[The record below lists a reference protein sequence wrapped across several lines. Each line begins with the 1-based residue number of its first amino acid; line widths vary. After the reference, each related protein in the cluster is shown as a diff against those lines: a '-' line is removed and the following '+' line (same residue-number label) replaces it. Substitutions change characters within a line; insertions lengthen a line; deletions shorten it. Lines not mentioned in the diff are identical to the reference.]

1 MQYTSGS
8 TANPR
13 GVVLSMR
20 NVTENVDQIIRN
32 YFRHE
37 GGAPRLPS
45 SVVSW
50 LPLYHDMG
58 LMVGLFIPLFVGC
71 PVILTSPEAFI
82 RKPARWMQLL
92 AKHQAPFSA
101 APNFAFDLAV
111 AKTSEEDMAGLDLG
125 HVNTIINGAEQVQP
139 NTITKFLR
147 RFRPYNLMPAAV
159 KPSYGMAEAVVY
171 LATTKAGSPPTSTEF
186 DADSL
191 ARGHAELSTFETE
204 RATRLIRYHSDDK
217 EPLLRIVDP
226 DSNIELG
233 PGRIGEIWI
242 HGKNVSTGYHNA
254 DDALNR
260 DKFQASIRE
269 ASAGTPRSPWLRT
282 GDLGFIVGDEFYIVG
297 RMKDLIIQDGVN
309 HYPDD
314 IETTVKE
321 FTGGRVAAF
330 SVSDDGVEHLVI
342 AAEVRTEHGPDKVTI
357 MDFSTIK
364 RLVVSALSKLH
375 GLHVTDF
382 LLVPPGAL
390 PKTTSGKISRAACA
404 KQYGANKL
412 QRSSNVPMTDG
423 SVTADKLQKWFREY
437 LSTHIECHP
446 NEVSLDVPIRDLGLK
461 SIDVLAIPGDLGDRF
476 GFCIPDLAVW
486 DNPSAND
493 LIDSLLNQRSA
504 DSLRE
509 SHGHA
514 DRNTQGRGSINE
526 PVAVIGVGCRFP
538 GDIDG
543 PERLW
548 DFLTEKKCAITAYP
562 DRGFTNAGTFA
573 ESGGFLKD
581 VAGFDNR
588 FFDIPPDEALR
599 MDPQQRLLLEVSW
612 EALEHAGIIPESLR
626 LSRTGVFV
634 GVSSTDYVRLVSA
647 SAQQKSTI
655 WDNTGGSSSIIAN
668 RISYFLDIQGPSIV
682 IDTACSSSLV
692 AVHLACRSLSTWDCD
707 IALVGGT
714 NVLISPEP
722 WGGFREAGILSQ
734 TGCCHAFDKSADG
747 MVRGEGCG
755 VIVLQRLSDA
765 RLEGRRILAIL
776 TGSAVNQDG
785 KSNGIMAPN
794 PSAQIGVLE
803 NACKSA
809 RVDPLEI
816 GYVEAHGTGTSLGD
830 RIEAHALGMVFGRK
844 RPGSGPLMIGSI
856 KPNIGHLEGAAGIA
870 GLIKAV
876 LMVERGSLLP
886 SGGFTEP
893 NPAIPFTEL
902 GLRVVDELQE
912 WPVVAGRPRRAGV
925 SSFGFGGTNAHVIV
939 EEAGSVGADTVSGR
953 ADVGGSGGGV
963 VAWVISGK
971 TASALAAQA
980 GRLGRYVRARPALDV
995 VDVGYSLVSTRSV
1008 FDHRA
1013 VVVGQTRDELLAGL
1027 AGVVAGRP
1035 EAGVVCG
1042 VGKPAGKTAFV
1053 FAGQGSQ
1060 WLGMGSELYAAYP
1073 VFAEALDA
1081 VVDELD
1087 RHLRYPLRDVI
1098 WGHDQDLL
1106 NTTEFAQP
1114 ALFAVEVAL
1123 YRLLMSWGV
1132 RPGLVLGHSVGELAA
1147 AHVAGALCL
1156 PDAAMLVAARGRLMQ
1171 ALPAG
1176 GAMFAVQAREDE
1188 VAPMLGHDVSIAA
1201 VNGPASVVISGAH
1214 DAVSA
1219 IADRLRGQG
1228 RRVHRLA
1235 VSHAFHSA
1243 LMEPMIAEFTA
1254 VAAELSVG
1262 LPTIPVISNVTGQL
1276 VADDF
1281 ASADYWARHIRAV
1294 VRFGD
1299 SVRSAHCAGAS
1310 RFIEV
1315 GPGGG
1320 LTSLIEA
1327 SLADAQIVSVPTLR
1341 KDRPEPVSVMTAA
1354 AQGFVSGMGLD
1365 WASVF
1370 SGYRPKRVELPTY
1383 AFQHQKFW
1391 LAPAPS
1397 VSDPTAAGQIGA
1409 SDGGAEL
1416 LASSGFA
1423 ARLAGR
1429 SADEQLAAA
1438 IEVVCE
1444 HAAAVL
1450 GRDGAAGLD
1459 AGQAFADSGFNSL
1472 SAVELRNR
1480 LTAVTAVTLPATAI
1494 FDHPTPTELAQYL
1507 ITQIDGHGSS
1517 AAAAANPA
1525 ERIDALTD
1533 LFLQACDAGRDADGW
1548 KMVALAS
1555 NTRERMSS
1563 PVRNNVSKNVALLA
1577 DGISDVVVI
1586 CIPTLTVLSDQ
1597 REYRDIANAM
1607 TGRHSV
1613 YSLTLPGFD
1622 SSDALPQNA
1631 DMIVE
1636 TVSNAII
1643 DVVGGSC
1650 RFVLSGYSSG
1660 GVLAYALCSHL
1671 SVKHQR
1677 NPLGVALIDTYLPS
1691 QIANPSMNEGF
1702 SPNDT
1707 GKGLSREVIRVAR
1720 MLNRLTATRL
1730 TAAAT
1735 YAAIFQAWEP
1745 GRSMAPVLNIVAKDR
1760 IATVE
1765 NLREERINRWRT
1777 AAAEAAYSVAEVP
1790 GDHFGMM
1797 STSSEAI
1804 ATEIHD
1810 WISGL
1815 VRGPHR

>member
-1 MQYTSGS
+1 
-8 TANPR
+8 
-13 GVVLSMR
+13 
-20 NVTENVDQIIRN
+20 
-32 YFRHE
+32 
-37 GGAPRLPS
+37 
-45 SVVSW
+45 
-50 LPLYHDMG
+50 
-58 LMVGLFIPLFVGC
+58 
-71 PVILTSPEAFI
+71 
-82 RKPARWMQLL
+82 
-92 AKHQAPFSA
+92 
-101 APNFAFDLAV
+101 
-111 AKTSEEDMAGLDLG
+111 
-125 HVNTIINGAEQVQP
+125 
-139 NTITKFLR
+139 
-147 RFRPYNLMPAAV
+147 
-159 KPSYGMAEAVVY
+159 
-171 LATTKAGSPPTSTEF
+171 
-186 DADSL
+186 
-191 ARGHAELSTFETE
+191 
-204 RATRLIRYHSDDK
+204 
-217 EPLLRIVDP
+217 
-226 DSNIELG
+226 
-233 PGRIGEIWI
+233 
-242 HGKNVSTGYHNA
+242 
-254 DDALNR
+254 
-260 DKFQASIRE
+260 
-269 ASAGTPRSPWLRT
+269 
-282 GDLGFIVGDEFYIVG
+282 
-297 RMKDLIIQDGVN
+297 
-309 HYPDD
+309 
-314 IETTVKE
+314 
-321 FTGGRVAAF
+321 
-330 SVSDDGVEHLVI
+330 
-342 AAEVRTEHGPDKVTI
+342 
-357 MDFSTIK
+357 
-364 RLVVSALSKLH
+364 
-375 GLHVTDF
+375 
-382 LLVPPGAL
+382 
-390 PKTTSGKISRAACA
+390 
-404 KQYGANKL
+404 
-412 QRSSNVPMTDG
+412 MTDG

-971 TASALAAQA
+971 TASALAAQT

-1815 VRGPHR
+1815 VRGPHP

>member
-1 MQYTSGS
+1 
-8 TANPR
+8 
-13 GVVLSMR
+13 
-20 NVTENVDQIIRN
+20 
-32 YFRHE
+32 
-37 GGAPRLPS
+37 
-45 SVVSW
+45 
-50 LPLYHDMG
+50 
-58 LMVGLFIPLFVGC
+58 
-71 PVILTSPEAFI
+71 
-82 RKPARWMQLL
+82 
-92 AKHQAPFSA
+92 
-101 APNFAFDLAV
+101 
-111 AKTSEEDMAGLDLG
+111 
-125 HVNTIINGAEQVQP
+125 
-139 NTITKFLR
+139 
-147 RFRPYNLMPAAV
+147 
-159 KPSYGMAEAVVY
+159 
-171 LATTKAGSPPTSTEF
+171 
-186 DADSL
+186 
-191 ARGHAELSTFETE
+191 
-204 RATRLIRYHSDDK
+204 
-217 EPLLRIVDP
+217 
-226 DSNIELG
+226 
-233 PGRIGEIWI
+233 
-242 HGKNVSTGYHNA
+242 
-254 DDALNR
+254 
-260 DKFQASIRE
+260 
-269 ASAGTPRSPWLRT
+269 
-282 GDLGFIVGDEFYIVG
+282 
-297 RMKDLIIQDGVN
+297 
-309 HYPDD
+309 
-314 IETTVKE
+314 
-321 FTGGRVAAF
+321 
-330 SVSDDGVEHLVI
+330 
-342 AAEVRTEHGPDKVTI
+342 
-357 MDFSTIK
+357 
-364 RLVVSALSKLH
+364 
-375 GLHVTDF
+375 
-382 LLVPPGAL
+382 
-390 PKTTSGKISRAACA
+390 
-404 KQYGANKL
+404 
-412 QRSSNVPMTDG
+412 MTDG

-437 LSTHIECHP
+437 VSTHIECHP

-803 NACKSA
+803 NACKRA

-1815 VRGPHR
+1815 VRGPHP

>member
-1 MQYTSGS
+1 M
-8 TANPR
+8 
-13 GVVLSMR
+13 
-20 NVTENVDQIIRN
+20 
-32 YFRHE
+32 
-37 GGAPRLPS
+37 
-45 SVVSW
+45 
-50 LPLYHDMG
+50 
-58 LMVGLFIPLFVGC
+58 
-71 PVILTSPEAFI
+71 
-82 RKPARWMQLL
+82 
-92 AKHQAPFSA
+92 
-101 APNFAFDLAV
+101 
-111 AKTSEEDMAGLDLG
+111 
-125 HVNTIINGAEQVQP
+125 
-139 NTITKFLR
+139 
-147 RFRPYNLMPAAV
+147 
-159 KPSYGMAEAVVY
+159 
-171 LATTKAGSPPTSTEF
+171 
-186 DADSL
+186 
-191 ARGHAELSTFETE
+191 
-204 RATRLIRYHSDDK
+204 
-217 EPLLRIVDP
+217 
-226 DSNIELG
+226 
-233 PGRIGEIWI
+233 
-242 HGKNVSTGYHNA
+242 
-254 DDALNR
+254 
-260 DKFQASIRE
+260 
-269 ASAGTPRSPWLRT
+269 
-282 GDLGFIVGDEFYIVG
+282 
-297 RMKDLIIQDGVN
+297 
-309 HYPDD
+309 
-314 IETTVKE
+314 
-321 FTGGRVAAF
+321 
-330 SVSDDGVEHLVI
+330 
-342 AAEVRTEHGPDKVTI
+342 
-357 MDFSTIK
+357 
-364 RLVVSALSKLH
+364 
-375 GLHVTDF
+375 
-382 LLVPPGAL
+382 
-390 PKTTSGKISRAACA
+390 
-404 KQYGANKL
+404 
-412 QRSSNVPMTDG
+412 
-423 SVTADKLQKWFREY
+423 
-437 LSTHIECHP
+437 
-446 NEVSLDVPIRDLGLK
+446 
-461 SIDVLAIPGDLGDRF
+461 
-476 GFCIPDLAVW
+476 
-486 DNPSAND
+486 
-493 LIDSLLNQRSA
+493 NQRSA

-1815 VRGPHR
+1815 VRGPHP

>member
-1 MQYTSGS
+1 
-8 TANPR
+8 
-13 GVVLSMR
+13 
-20 NVTENVDQIIRN
+20 
-32 YFRHE
+32 
-37 GGAPRLPS
+37 
-45 SVVSW
+45 
-50 LPLYHDMG
+50 
-58 LMVGLFIPLFVGC
+58 
-71 PVILTSPEAFI
+71 
-82 RKPARWMQLL
+82 
-92 AKHQAPFSA
+92 
-101 APNFAFDLAV
+101 
-111 AKTSEEDMAGLDLG
+111 
-125 HVNTIINGAEQVQP
+125 
-139 NTITKFLR
+139 
-147 RFRPYNLMPAAV
+147 
-159 KPSYGMAEAVVY
+159 
-171 LATTKAGSPPTSTEF
+171 
-186 DADSL
+186 
-191 ARGHAELSTFETE
+191 
-204 RATRLIRYHSDDK
+204 
-217 EPLLRIVDP
+217 
-226 DSNIELG
+226 
-233 PGRIGEIWI
+233 
-242 HGKNVSTGYHNA
+242 
-254 DDALNR
+254 
-260 DKFQASIRE
+260 
-269 ASAGTPRSPWLRT
+269 
-282 GDLGFIVGDEFYIVG
+282 
-297 RMKDLIIQDGVN
+297 
-309 HYPDD
+309 
-314 IETTVKE
+314 
-321 FTGGRVAAF
+321 
-330 SVSDDGVEHLVI
+330 
-342 AAEVRTEHGPDKVTI
+342 
-357 MDFSTIK
+357 
-364 RLVVSALSKLH
+364 
-375 GLHVTDF
+375 
-382 LLVPPGAL
+382 
-390 PKTTSGKISRAACA
+390 
-404 KQYGANKL
+404 
-412 QRSSNVPMTDG
+412 MTDG

-1123 YRLLMSWGV
+1123 YRLVMSWGV

-1533 LFLQACDAGRDADGW
+1533 VFLQACDAGRDADGW

-1735 YAAIFQAWEP
+1735 YAAIFQAWEL

-1815 VRGPHR
+1815 VRGPHP

>member
-1 MQYTSGS
+1 
-8 TANPR
+8 
-13 GVVLSMR
+13 
-20 NVTENVDQIIRN
+20 
-32 YFRHE
+32 
-37 GGAPRLPS
+37 
-45 SVVSW
+45 
-50 LPLYHDMG
+50 
-58 LMVGLFIPLFVGC
+58 
-71 PVILTSPEAFI
+71 
-82 RKPARWMQLL
+82 
-92 AKHQAPFSA
+92 
-101 APNFAFDLAV
+101 
-111 AKTSEEDMAGLDLG
+111 
-125 HVNTIINGAEQVQP
+125 
-139 NTITKFLR
+139 
-147 RFRPYNLMPAAV
+147 
-159 KPSYGMAEAVVY
+159 
-171 LATTKAGSPPTSTEF
+171 
-186 DADSL
+186 
-191 ARGHAELSTFETE
+191 
-204 RATRLIRYHSDDK
+204 
-217 EPLLRIVDP
+217 
-226 DSNIELG
+226 
-233 PGRIGEIWI
+233 
-242 HGKNVSTGYHNA
+242 
-254 DDALNR
+254 
-260 DKFQASIRE
+260 
-269 ASAGTPRSPWLRT
+269 
-282 GDLGFIVGDEFYIVG
+282 
-297 RMKDLIIQDGVN
+297 
-309 HYPDD
+309 
-314 IETTVKE
+314 
-321 FTGGRVAAF
+321 
-330 SVSDDGVEHLVI
+330 
-342 AAEVRTEHGPDKVTI
+342 
-357 MDFSTIK
+357 
-364 RLVVSALSKLH
+364 
-375 GLHVTDF
+375 
-382 LLVPPGAL
+382 
-390 PKTTSGKISRAACA
+390 
-404 KQYGANKL
+404 
-412 QRSSNVPMTDG
+412 MTDG

-1123 YRLLMSWGV
+1123 YRLVMSWGV

-1533 LFLQACDAGRDADGW
+1533 VFLQACDAGRDADGW

-1597 REYRDIANAM
+1597 REYLDIANAM

-1815 VRGPHR
+1815 VRGPHP

>member
-1 MQYTSGS
+1 MVS
-8 TANPR
+8 R
-13 GVVLSMR
+13 VLVHAYR
-20 NVTENVDQIIRN
+20 V
-32 YFRHE
+32 
-37 GGAPRLPS
+37 S
-45 SVVSW
+45 S
-50 LPLYHDMG
+50 
-58 LMVGLFIPLFVGC
+58 
-71 PVILTSPEAFI
+71 
-82 RKPARWMQLL
+82 
-92 AKHQAPFSA
+92 
-101 APNFAFDLAV
+101 
-111 AKTSEEDMAGLDLG
+111 
-125 HVNTIINGAEQVQP
+125 
-139 NTITKFLR
+139 
-147 RFRPYNLMPAAV
+147 
-159 KPSYGMAEAVVY
+159 
-171 LATTKAGSPPTSTEF
+171 
-186 DADSL
+186 
-191 ARGHAELSTFETE
+191 
-204 RATRLIRYHSDDK
+204 
-217 EPLLRIVDP
+217 
-226 DSNIELG
+226 
-233 PGRIGEIWI
+233 
-242 HGKNVSTGYHNA
+242 
-254 DDALNR
+254 
-260 DKFQASIRE
+260 
-269 ASAGTPRSPWLRT
+269 
-282 GDLGFIVGDEFYIVG
+282 
-297 RMKDLIIQDGVN
+297 
-309 HYPDD
+309 
-314 IETTVKE
+314 
-321 FTGGRVAAF
+321 
-330 SVSDDGVEHLVI
+330 
-342 AAEVRTEHGPDKVTI
+342 
-357 MDFSTIK
+357 
-364 RLVVSALSKLH
+364 
-375 GLHVTDF
+375 
-382 LLVPPGAL
+382 
-390 PKTTSGKISRAACA
+390 
-404 KQYGANKL
+404 
-412 QRSSNVPMTDG
+412 
-423 SVTADKLQKWFREY
+423 
-437 LSTHIECHP
+437 

-1745 GRSMAPVLNIVAKDR
+1745 GRSMAPVLNIVAKER

-1815 VRGPHR
+1815 VRGPHP

>member
-1 MQYTSGS
+1 
-8 TANPR
+8 
-13 GVVLSMR
+13 
-20 NVTENVDQIIRN
+20 
-32 YFRHE
+32 
-37 GGAPRLPS
+37 
-45 SVVSW
+45 
-50 LPLYHDMG
+50 
-58 LMVGLFIPLFVGC
+58 
-71 PVILTSPEAFI
+71 
-82 RKPARWMQLL
+82 
-92 AKHQAPFSA
+92 
-101 APNFAFDLAV
+101 
-111 AKTSEEDMAGLDLG
+111 
-125 HVNTIINGAEQVQP
+125 
-139 NTITKFLR
+139 
-147 RFRPYNLMPAAV
+147 
-159 KPSYGMAEAVVY
+159 
-171 LATTKAGSPPTSTEF
+171 
-186 DADSL
+186 
-191 ARGHAELSTFETE
+191 
-204 RATRLIRYHSDDK
+204 
-217 EPLLRIVDP
+217 
-226 DSNIELG
+226 
-233 PGRIGEIWI
+233 
-242 HGKNVSTGYHNA
+242 
-254 DDALNR
+254 
-260 DKFQASIRE
+260 
-269 ASAGTPRSPWLRT
+269 
-282 GDLGFIVGDEFYIVG
+282 
-297 RMKDLIIQDGVN
+297 
-309 HYPDD
+309 
-314 IETTVKE
+314 
-321 FTGGRVAAF
+321 
-330 SVSDDGVEHLVI
+330 
-342 AAEVRTEHGPDKVTI
+342 
-357 MDFSTIK
+357 
-364 RLVVSALSKLH
+364 
-375 GLHVTDF
+375 
-382 LLVPPGAL
+382 
-390 PKTTSGKISRAACA
+390 
-404 KQYGANKL
+404 
-412 QRSSNVPMTDG
+412 MTDG

-437 LSTHIECHP
+437 VSTHIECHP

-548 DFLTEKKCAITAYP
+548 DFLTEKECAITAYP

-668 RISYFLDIQGPSIV
+668 RISYFLDIQGPPIV

-1815 VRGPHR
+1815 VRGPHP

>member
-1 MQYTSGS
+1 MVS
-8 TANPR
+8 R
-13 GVVLSMR
+13 VLVHAYR
-20 NVTENVDQIIRN
+20 V
-32 YFRHE
+32 
-37 GGAPRLPS
+37 S
-45 SVVSW
+45 S
-50 LPLYHDMG
+50 
-58 LMVGLFIPLFVGC
+58 
-71 PVILTSPEAFI
+71 
-82 RKPARWMQLL
+82 
-92 AKHQAPFSA
+92 
-101 APNFAFDLAV
+101 
-111 AKTSEEDMAGLDLG
+111 
-125 HVNTIINGAEQVQP
+125 
-139 NTITKFLR
+139 
-147 RFRPYNLMPAAV
+147 
-159 KPSYGMAEAVVY
+159 
-171 LATTKAGSPPTSTEF
+171 
-186 DADSL
+186 
-191 ARGHAELSTFETE
+191 
-204 RATRLIRYHSDDK
+204 
-217 EPLLRIVDP
+217 
-226 DSNIELG
+226 
-233 PGRIGEIWI
+233 
-242 HGKNVSTGYHNA
+242 
-254 DDALNR
+254 
-260 DKFQASIRE
+260 
-269 ASAGTPRSPWLRT
+269 
-282 GDLGFIVGDEFYIVG
+282 
-297 RMKDLIIQDGVN
+297 
-309 HYPDD
+309 
-314 IETTVKE
+314 
-321 FTGGRVAAF
+321 
-330 SVSDDGVEHLVI
+330 
-342 AAEVRTEHGPDKVTI
+342 
-357 MDFSTIK
+357 
-364 RLVVSALSKLH
+364 
-375 GLHVTDF
+375 
-382 LLVPPGAL
+382 
-390 PKTTSGKISRAACA
+390 
-404 KQYGANKL
+404 
-412 QRSSNVPMTDG
+412 
-423 SVTADKLQKWFREY
+423 
-437 LSTHIECHP
+437 

-1643 DVVGGSC
+1643 YVVGGSC

-1815 VRGPHR
+1815 VRGPHP

>member
-1 MQYTSGS
+1 
-8 TANPR
+8 
-13 GVVLSMR
+13 
-20 NVTENVDQIIRN
+20 
-32 YFRHE
+32 
-37 GGAPRLPS
+37 
-45 SVVSW
+45 
-50 LPLYHDMG
+50 
-58 LMVGLFIPLFVGC
+58 
-71 PVILTSPEAFI
+71 
-82 RKPARWMQLL
+82 
-92 AKHQAPFSA
+92 
-101 APNFAFDLAV
+101 
-111 AKTSEEDMAGLDLG
+111 
-125 HVNTIINGAEQVQP
+125 
-139 NTITKFLR
+139 
-147 RFRPYNLMPAAV
+147 
-159 KPSYGMAEAVVY
+159 
-171 LATTKAGSPPTSTEF
+171 
-186 DADSL
+186 
-191 ARGHAELSTFETE
+191 
-204 RATRLIRYHSDDK
+204 
-217 EPLLRIVDP
+217 
-226 DSNIELG
+226 
-233 PGRIGEIWI
+233 
-242 HGKNVSTGYHNA
+242 
-254 DDALNR
+254 
-260 DKFQASIRE
+260 
-269 ASAGTPRSPWLRT
+269 
-282 GDLGFIVGDEFYIVG
+282 
-297 RMKDLIIQDGVN
+297 
-309 HYPDD
+309 
-314 IETTVKE
+314 
-321 FTGGRVAAF
+321 
-330 SVSDDGVEHLVI
+330 
-342 AAEVRTEHGPDKVTI
+342 
-357 MDFSTIK
+357 
-364 RLVVSALSKLH
+364 
-375 GLHVTDF
+375 
-382 LLVPPGAL
+382 
-390 PKTTSGKISRAACA
+390 
-404 KQYGANKL
+404 
-412 QRSSNVPMTDG
+412 MTDG

-437 LSTHIECHP
+437 VSTHIECHP

-765 RLEGRRILAIL
+765 RLEGWRILAIL

-1815 VRGPHR
+1815 VRGPHP

>member
-1 MQYTSGS
+1 MVS
-8 TANPR
+8 R
-13 GVVLSMR
+13 VLVHAYR
-20 NVTENVDQIIRN
+20 V
-32 YFRHE
+32 
-37 GGAPRLPS
+37 S
-45 SVVSW
+45 S
-50 LPLYHDMG
+50 
-58 LMVGLFIPLFVGC
+58 
-71 PVILTSPEAFI
+71 
-82 RKPARWMQLL
+82 
-92 AKHQAPFSA
+92 
-101 APNFAFDLAV
+101 
-111 AKTSEEDMAGLDLG
+111 
-125 HVNTIINGAEQVQP
+125 
-139 NTITKFLR
+139 
-147 RFRPYNLMPAAV
+147 
-159 KPSYGMAEAVVY
+159 
-171 LATTKAGSPPTSTEF
+171 
-186 DADSL
+186 
-191 ARGHAELSTFETE
+191 
-204 RATRLIRYHSDDK
+204 
-217 EPLLRIVDP
+217 
-226 DSNIELG
+226 
-233 PGRIGEIWI
+233 
-242 HGKNVSTGYHNA
+242 
-254 DDALNR
+254 
-260 DKFQASIRE
+260 
-269 ASAGTPRSPWLRT
+269 
-282 GDLGFIVGDEFYIVG
+282 
-297 RMKDLIIQDGVN
+297 
-309 HYPDD
+309 
-314 IETTVKE
+314 
-321 FTGGRVAAF
+321 
-330 SVSDDGVEHLVI
+330 
-342 AAEVRTEHGPDKVTI
+342 
-357 MDFSTIK
+357 
-364 RLVVSALSKLH
+364 
-375 GLHVTDF
+375 
-382 LLVPPGAL
+382 
-390 PKTTSGKISRAACA
+390 
-404 KQYGANKL
+404 
-412 QRSSNVPMTDG
+412 
-423 SVTADKLQKWFREY
+423 
-437 LSTHIECHP
+437 

-1320 LTSLIEA
+1320 LTLLIEA

-1765 NLREERINRWRT
+1765 NLHEERINRWRT

-1815 VRGPHR
+1815 VRGPHP

>member
-1 MQYTSGS
+1 
-8 TANPR
+8 
-13 GVVLSMR
+13 
-20 NVTENVDQIIRN
+20 
-32 YFRHE
+32 
-37 GGAPRLPS
+37 
-45 SVVSW
+45 
-50 LPLYHDMG
+50 
-58 LMVGLFIPLFVGC
+58 
-71 PVILTSPEAFI
+71 
-82 RKPARWMQLL
+82 
-92 AKHQAPFSA
+92 
-101 APNFAFDLAV
+101 
-111 AKTSEEDMAGLDLG
+111 
-125 HVNTIINGAEQVQP
+125 
-139 NTITKFLR
+139 
-147 RFRPYNLMPAAV
+147 
-159 KPSYGMAEAVVY
+159 
-171 LATTKAGSPPTSTEF
+171 
-186 DADSL
+186 
-191 ARGHAELSTFETE
+191 
-204 RATRLIRYHSDDK
+204 
-217 EPLLRIVDP
+217 
-226 DSNIELG
+226 
-233 PGRIGEIWI
+233 
-242 HGKNVSTGYHNA
+242 
-254 DDALNR
+254 
-260 DKFQASIRE
+260 
-269 ASAGTPRSPWLRT
+269 
-282 GDLGFIVGDEFYIVG
+282 
-297 RMKDLIIQDGVN
+297 
-309 HYPDD
+309 
-314 IETTVKE
+314 
-321 FTGGRVAAF
+321 
-330 SVSDDGVEHLVI
+330 
-342 AAEVRTEHGPDKVTI
+342 
-357 MDFSTIK
+357 
-364 RLVVSALSKLH
+364 
-375 GLHVTDF
+375 
-382 LLVPPGAL
+382 
-390 PKTTSGKISRAACA
+390 
-404 KQYGANKL
+404 
-412 QRSSNVPMTDG
+412 MTDG

-476 GFCIPDLAVW
+476 GFCISDLAVW

-668 RISYFLDIQGPSIV
+668 RISYFLDIRGPSIV

-1815 VRGPHR
+1815 VRGPHP

>member
-1 MQYTSGS
+1 
-8 TANPR
+8 
-13 GVVLSMR
+13 
-20 NVTENVDQIIRN
+20 
-32 YFRHE
+32 
-37 GGAPRLPS
+37 
-45 SVVSW
+45 
-50 LPLYHDMG
+50 
-58 LMVGLFIPLFVGC
+58 
-71 PVILTSPEAFI
+71 
-82 RKPARWMQLL
+82 
-92 AKHQAPFSA
+92 
-101 APNFAFDLAV
+101 
-111 AKTSEEDMAGLDLG
+111 
-125 HVNTIINGAEQVQP
+125 
-139 NTITKFLR
+139 
-147 RFRPYNLMPAAV
+147 
-159 KPSYGMAEAVVY
+159 
-171 LATTKAGSPPTSTEF
+171 
-186 DADSL
+186 
-191 ARGHAELSTFETE
+191 
-204 RATRLIRYHSDDK
+204 
-217 EPLLRIVDP
+217 
-226 DSNIELG
+226 
-233 PGRIGEIWI
+233 
-242 HGKNVSTGYHNA
+242 
-254 DDALNR
+254 
-260 DKFQASIRE
+260 
-269 ASAGTPRSPWLRT
+269 
-282 GDLGFIVGDEFYIVG
+282 
-297 RMKDLIIQDGVN
+297 
-309 HYPDD
+309 
-314 IETTVKE
+314 
-321 FTGGRVAAF
+321 
-330 SVSDDGVEHLVI
+330 
-342 AAEVRTEHGPDKVTI
+342 
-357 MDFSTIK
+357 
-364 RLVVSALSKLH
+364 
-375 GLHVTDF
+375 
-382 LLVPPGAL
+382 
-390 PKTTSGKISRAACA
+390 
-404 KQYGANKL
+404 
-412 QRSSNVPMTDG
+412 MTDG

-776 TGSAVNQDG
+776 TGLAVNQDG

-1533 LFLQACDAGRDADGW
+1533 VFLQACDAGRDADGW

-1815 VRGPHR
+1815 VRGPHP

>member
-1 MQYTSGS
+1 
-8 TANPR
+8 
-13 GVVLSMR
+13 
-20 NVTENVDQIIRN
+20 
-32 YFRHE
+32 
-37 GGAPRLPS
+37 
-45 SVVSW
+45 
-50 LPLYHDMG
+50 
-58 LMVGLFIPLFVGC
+58 
-71 PVILTSPEAFI
+71 
-82 RKPARWMQLL
+82 
-92 AKHQAPFSA
+92 
-101 APNFAFDLAV
+101 
-111 AKTSEEDMAGLDLG
+111 
-125 HVNTIINGAEQVQP
+125 
-139 NTITKFLR
+139 
-147 RFRPYNLMPAAV
+147 
-159 KPSYGMAEAVVY
+159 
-171 LATTKAGSPPTSTEF
+171 
-186 DADSL
+186 
-191 ARGHAELSTFETE
+191 
-204 RATRLIRYHSDDK
+204 
-217 EPLLRIVDP
+217 
-226 DSNIELG
+226 
-233 PGRIGEIWI
+233 
-242 HGKNVSTGYHNA
+242 
-254 DDALNR
+254 
-260 DKFQASIRE
+260 
-269 ASAGTPRSPWLRT
+269 
-282 GDLGFIVGDEFYIVG
+282 
-297 RMKDLIIQDGVN
+297 
-309 HYPDD
+309 
-314 IETTVKE
+314 
-321 FTGGRVAAF
+321 
-330 SVSDDGVEHLVI
+330 
-342 AAEVRTEHGPDKVTI
+342 
-357 MDFSTIK
+357 
-364 RLVVSALSKLH
+364 
-375 GLHVTDF
+375 
-382 LLVPPGAL
+382 
-390 PKTTSGKISRAACA
+390 
-404 KQYGANKL
+404 
-412 QRSSNVPMTDG
+412 MTDG

-1480 LTAVTAVTLPATAI
+1480 LTAVTAVTLRATAI

-1533 LFLQACDAGRDADGW
+1533 VFLQACDAGRDADGW

-1815 VRGPHR
+1815 VRGPHP

>member
-1 MQYTSGS
+1 MVS
-8 TANPR
+8 R
-13 GVVLSMR
+13 VLVHAYR
-20 NVTENVDQIIRN
+20 V
-32 YFRHE
+32 
-37 GGAPRLPS
+37 S
-45 SVVSW
+45 S
-50 LPLYHDMG
+50 
-58 LMVGLFIPLFVGC
+58 
-71 PVILTSPEAFI
+71 
-82 RKPARWMQLL
+82 
-92 AKHQAPFSA
+92 
-101 APNFAFDLAV
+101 
-111 AKTSEEDMAGLDLG
+111 
-125 HVNTIINGAEQVQP
+125 
-139 NTITKFLR
+139 
-147 RFRPYNLMPAAV
+147 
-159 KPSYGMAEAVVY
+159 
-171 LATTKAGSPPTSTEF
+171 
-186 DADSL
+186 
-191 ARGHAELSTFETE
+191 
-204 RATRLIRYHSDDK
+204 
-217 EPLLRIVDP
+217 
-226 DSNIELG
+226 
-233 PGRIGEIWI
+233 
-242 HGKNVSTGYHNA
+242 
-254 DDALNR
+254 
-260 DKFQASIRE
+260 
-269 ASAGTPRSPWLRT
+269 
-282 GDLGFIVGDEFYIVG
+282 
-297 RMKDLIIQDGVN
+297 
-309 HYPDD
+309 
-314 IETTVKE
+314 
-321 FTGGRVAAF
+321 
-330 SVSDDGVEHLVI
+330 
-342 AAEVRTEHGPDKVTI
+342 
-357 MDFSTIK
+357 
-364 RLVVSALSKLH
+364 
-375 GLHVTDF
+375 
-382 LLVPPGAL
+382 
-390 PKTTSGKISRAACA
+390 
-404 KQYGANKL
+404 
-412 QRSSNVPMTDG
+412 
-423 SVTADKLQKWFREY
+423 
-437 LSTHIECHP
+437 

-1777 AAAEAAYSVAEVP
+1777 VAAEAAYSVAEVP

-1815 VRGPHR
+1815 VRGPHP

>member
-1 MQYTSGS
+1 
-8 TANPR
+8 
-13 GVVLSMR
+13 
-20 NVTENVDQIIRN
+20 
-32 YFRHE
+32 
-37 GGAPRLPS
+37 
-45 SVVSW
+45 
-50 LPLYHDMG
+50 
-58 LMVGLFIPLFVGC
+58 
-71 PVILTSPEAFI
+71 
-82 RKPARWMQLL
+82 
-92 AKHQAPFSA
+92 
-101 APNFAFDLAV
+101 
-111 AKTSEEDMAGLDLG
+111 
-125 HVNTIINGAEQVQP
+125 
-139 NTITKFLR
+139 
-147 RFRPYNLMPAAV
+147 
-159 KPSYGMAEAVVY
+159 
-171 LATTKAGSPPTSTEF
+171 
-186 DADSL
+186 
-191 ARGHAELSTFETE
+191 
-204 RATRLIRYHSDDK
+204 
-217 EPLLRIVDP
+217 
-226 DSNIELG
+226 
-233 PGRIGEIWI
+233 
-242 HGKNVSTGYHNA
+242 
-254 DDALNR
+254 
-260 DKFQASIRE
+260 
-269 ASAGTPRSPWLRT
+269 
-282 GDLGFIVGDEFYIVG
+282 
-297 RMKDLIIQDGVN
+297 
-309 HYPDD
+309 
-314 IETTVKE
+314 
-321 FTGGRVAAF
+321 
-330 SVSDDGVEHLVI
+330 
-342 AAEVRTEHGPDKVTI
+342 
-357 MDFSTIK
+357 
-364 RLVVSALSKLH
+364 
-375 GLHVTDF
+375 
-382 LLVPPGAL
+382 
-390 PKTTSGKISRAACA
+390 
-404 KQYGANKL
+404 
-412 QRSSNVPMTDG
+412 MTDG

-655 WDNTGGSSSIIAN
+655 WDNTGGSSSMIAN

-1815 VRGPHR
+1815 VRGPHP

>member
-1 MQYTSGS
+1 MVS
-8 TANPR
+8 R
-13 GVVLSMR
+13 VLVHAYR
-20 NVTENVDQIIRN
+20 V
-32 YFRHE
+32 
-37 GGAPRLPS
+37 S
-45 SVVSW
+45 S
-50 LPLYHDMG
+50 
-58 LMVGLFIPLFVGC
+58 
-71 PVILTSPEAFI
+71 
-82 RKPARWMQLL
+82 
-92 AKHQAPFSA
+92 
-101 APNFAFDLAV
+101 
-111 AKTSEEDMAGLDLG
+111 
-125 HVNTIINGAEQVQP
+125 
-139 NTITKFLR
+139 
-147 RFRPYNLMPAAV
+147 
-159 KPSYGMAEAVVY
+159 
-171 LATTKAGSPPTSTEF
+171 
-186 DADSL
+186 
-191 ARGHAELSTFETE
+191 
-204 RATRLIRYHSDDK
+204 
-217 EPLLRIVDP
+217 
-226 DSNIELG
+226 
-233 PGRIGEIWI
+233 
-242 HGKNVSTGYHNA
+242 
-254 DDALNR
+254 
-260 DKFQASIRE
+260 
-269 ASAGTPRSPWLRT
+269 
-282 GDLGFIVGDEFYIVG
+282 
-297 RMKDLIIQDGVN
+297 
-309 HYPDD
+309 
-314 IETTVKE
+314 
-321 FTGGRVAAF
+321 
-330 SVSDDGVEHLVI
+330 
-342 AAEVRTEHGPDKVTI
+342 
-357 MDFSTIK
+357 
-364 RLVVSALSKLH
+364 
-375 GLHVTDF
+375 
-382 LLVPPGAL
+382 
-390 PKTTSGKISRAACA
+390 
-404 KQYGANKL
+404 
-412 QRSSNVPMTDG
+412 
-423 SVTADKLQKWFREY
+423 
-437 LSTHIECHP
+437 

-1677 NPLGVALIDTYLPS
+1677 NPLGVALIDTYLSS

-1815 VRGPHR
+1815 VRGPHP

>member
-1 MQYTSGS
+1 
-8 TANPR
+8 
-13 GVVLSMR
+13 
-20 NVTENVDQIIRN
+20 
-32 YFRHE
+32 
-37 GGAPRLPS
+37 
-45 SVVSW
+45 
-50 LPLYHDMG
+50 
-58 LMVGLFIPLFVGC
+58 
-71 PVILTSPEAFI
+71 
-82 RKPARWMQLL
+82 
-92 AKHQAPFSA
+92 
-101 APNFAFDLAV
+101 
-111 AKTSEEDMAGLDLG
+111 
-125 HVNTIINGAEQVQP
+125 
-139 NTITKFLR
+139 
-147 RFRPYNLMPAAV
+147 
-159 KPSYGMAEAVVY
+159 
-171 LATTKAGSPPTSTEF
+171 
-186 DADSL
+186 
-191 ARGHAELSTFETE
+191 
-204 RATRLIRYHSDDK
+204 
-217 EPLLRIVDP
+217 
-226 DSNIELG
+226 
-233 PGRIGEIWI
+233 
-242 HGKNVSTGYHNA
+242 
-254 DDALNR
+254 
-260 DKFQASIRE
+260 
-269 ASAGTPRSPWLRT
+269 
-282 GDLGFIVGDEFYIVG
+282 
-297 RMKDLIIQDGVN
+297 
-309 HYPDD
+309 
-314 IETTVKE
+314 
-321 FTGGRVAAF
+321 
-330 SVSDDGVEHLVI
+330 
-342 AAEVRTEHGPDKVTI
+342 
-357 MDFSTIK
+357 
-364 RLVVSALSKLH
+364 
-375 GLHVTDF
+375 
-382 LLVPPGAL
+382 
-390 PKTTSGKISRAACA
+390 
-404 KQYGANKL
+404 
-412 QRSSNVPMTDG
+412 MTDG

-612 EALEHAGIIPESLR
+612 EALEHAGIILESLR

-1123 YRLLMSWGV
+1123 YRLVMSWGV

-1533 LFLQACDAGRDADGW
+1533 VFLQACDAGRDADGW

-1815 VRGPHR
+1815 VRGPHP

>member
-1 MQYTSGS
+1 
-8 TANPR
+8 
-13 GVVLSMR
+13 
-20 NVTENVDQIIRN
+20 
-32 YFRHE
+32 
-37 GGAPRLPS
+37 
-45 SVVSW
+45 
-50 LPLYHDMG
+50 
-58 LMVGLFIPLFVGC
+58 
-71 PVILTSPEAFI
+71 
-82 RKPARWMQLL
+82 
-92 AKHQAPFSA
+92 
-101 APNFAFDLAV
+101 
-111 AKTSEEDMAGLDLG
+111 
-125 HVNTIINGAEQVQP
+125 
-139 NTITKFLR
+139 
-147 RFRPYNLMPAAV
+147 
-159 KPSYGMAEAVVY
+159 
-171 LATTKAGSPPTSTEF
+171 
-186 DADSL
+186 
-191 ARGHAELSTFETE
+191 
-204 RATRLIRYHSDDK
+204 
-217 EPLLRIVDP
+217 
-226 DSNIELG
+226 
-233 PGRIGEIWI
+233 
-242 HGKNVSTGYHNA
+242 
-254 DDALNR
+254 
-260 DKFQASIRE
+260 
-269 ASAGTPRSPWLRT
+269 
-282 GDLGFIVGDEFYIVG
+282 
-297 RMKDLIIQDGVN
+297 
-309 HYPDD
+309 
-314 IETTVKE
+314 
-321 FTGGRVAAF
+321 
-330 SVSDDGVEHLVI
+330 
-342 AAEVRTEHGPDKVTI
+342 
-357 MDFSTIK
+357 
-364 RLVVSALSKLH
+364 
-375 GLHVTDF
+375 
-382 LLVPPGAL
+382 
-390 PKTTSGKISRAACA
+390 
-404 KQYGANKL
+404 
-412 QRSSNVPMTDG
+412 MTDG

-1081 VVDELD
+1081 LVDELD

-1123 YRLLMSWGV
+1123 YRLVMSWGV

-1533 LFLQACDAGRDADGW
+1533 VFLQACDAGRDADGW

-1815 VRGPHR
+1815 VRGPHP

>member
-1 MQYTSGS
+1 
-8 TANPR
+8 
-13 GVVLSMR
+13 
-20 NVTENVDQIIRN
+20 
-32 YFRHE
+32 
-37 GGAPRLPS
+37 
-45 SVVSW
+45 
-50 LPLYHDMG
+50 
-58 LMVGLFIPLFVGC
+58 
-71 PVILTSPEAFI
+71 
-82 RKPARWMQLL
+82 
-92 AKHQAPFSA
+92 
-101 APNFAFDLAV
+101 
-111 AKTSEEDMAGLDLG
+111 
-125 HVNTIINGAEQVQP
+125 
-139 NTITKFLR
+139 
-147 RFRPYNLMPAAV
+147 
-159 KPSYGMAEAVVY
+159 
-171 LATTKAGSPPTSTEF
+171 
-186 DADSL
+186 
-191 ARGHAELSTFETE
+191 
-204 RATRLIRYHSDDK
+204 
-217 EPLLRIVDP
+217 
-226 DSNIELG
+226 
-233 PGRIGEIWI
+233 
-242 HGKNVSTGYHNA
+242 
-254 DDALNR
+254 
-260 DKFQASIRE
+260 
-269 ASAGTPRSPWLRT
+269 
-282 GDLGFIVGDEFYIVG
+282 
-297 RMKDLIIQDGVN
+297 
-309 HYPDD
+309 
-314 IETTVKE
+314 
-321 FTGGRVAAF
+321 
-330 SVSDDGVEHLVI
+330 
-342 AAEVRTEHGPDKVTI
+342 
-357 MDFSTIK
+357 
-364 RLVVSALSKLH
+364 
-375 GLHVTDF
+375 
-382 LLVPPGAL
+382 
-390 PKTTSGKISRAACA
+390 
-404 KQYGANKL
+404 
-412 QRSSNVPMTDG
+412 MTDG

-1114 ALFAVEVAL
+1114 ALFAVELAL

>member
-1 MQYTSGS
+1 
-8 TANPR
+8 
-13 GVVLSMR
+13 
-20 NVTENVDQIIRN
+20 
-32 YFRHE
+32 
-37 GGAPRLPS
+37 
-45 SVVSW
+45 
-50 LPLYHDMG
+50 
-58 LMVGLFIPLFVGC
+58 
-71 PVILTSPEAFI
+71 
-82 RKPARWMQLL
+82 
-92 AKHQAPFSA
+92 
-101 APNFAFDLAV
+101 
-111 AKTSEEDMAGLDLG
+111 
-125 HVNTIINGAEQVQP
+125 
-139 NTITKFLR
+139 
-147 RFRPYNLMPAAV
+147 
-159 KPSYGMAEAVVY
+159 
-171 LATTKAGSPPTSTEF
+171 
-186 DADSL
+186 
-191 ARGHAELSTFETE
+191 
-204 RATRLIRYHSDDK
+204 
-217 EPLLRIVDP
+217 
-226 DSNIELG
+226 
-233 PGRIGEIWI
+233 
-242 HGKNVSTGYHNA
+242 
-254 DDALNR
+254 
-260 DKFQASIRE
+260 
-269 ASAGTPRSPWLRT
+269 
-282 GDLGFIVGDEFYIVG
+282 
-297 RMKDLIIQDGVN
+297 
-309 HYPDD
+309 
-314 IETTVKE
+314 
-321 FTGGRVAAF
+321 
-330 SVSDDGVEHLVI
+330 
-342 AAEVRTEHGPDKVTI
+342 
-357 MDFSTIK
+357 
-364 RLVVSALSKLH
+364 
-375 GLHVTDF
+375 
-382 LLVPPGAL
+382 
-390 PKTTSGKISRAACA
+390 
-404 KQYGANKL
+404 
-412 QRSSNVPMTDG
+412 MTDG

-437 LSTHIECHP
+437 VSTHIECHP

-1156 PDAAMLVAARGRLMQ
+1156 PDAAMLVAARGWLMQ

-1815 VRGPHR
+1815 VRGPHP

>member
-1 MQYTSGS
+1 MVS
-8 TANPR
+8 R
-13 GVVLSMR
+13 VLVHAYR
-20 NVTENVDQIIRN
+20 V
-32 YFRHE
+32 
-37 GGAPRLPS
+37 S
-45 SVVSW
+45 S
-50 LPLYHDMG
+50 
-58 LMVGLFIPLFVGC
+58 
-71 PVILTSPEAFI
+71 
-82 RKPARWMQLL
+82 
-92 AKHQAPFSA
+92 
-101 APNFAFDLAV
+101 
-111 AKTSEEDMAGLDLG
+111 
-125 HVNTIINGAEQVQP
+125 
-139 NTITKFLR
+139 
-147 RFRPYNLMPAAV
+147 
-159 KPSYGMAEAVVY
+159 
-171 LATTKAGSPPTSTEF
+171 
-186 DADSL
+186 
-191 ARGHAELSTFETE
+191 
-204 RATRLIRYHSDDK
+204 
-217 EPLLRIVDP
+217 
-226 DSNIELG
+226 
-233 PGRIGEIWI
+233 
-242 HGKNVSTGYHNA
+242 
-254 DDALNR
+254 
-260 DKFQASIRE
+260 
-269 ASAGTPRSPWLRT
+269 
-282 GDLGFIVGDEFYIVG
+282 
-297 RMKDLIIQDGVN
+297 
-309 HYPDD
+309 
-314 IETTVKE
+314 
-321 FTGGRVAAF
+321 
-330 SVSDDGVEHLVI
+330 
-342 AAEVRTEHGPDKVTI
+342 
-357 MDFSTIK
+357 
-364 RLVVSALSKLH
+364 
-375 GLHVTDF
+375 
-382 LLVPPGAL
+382 
-390 PKTTSGKISRAACA
+390 
-404 KQYGANKL
+404 
-412 QRSSNVPMTDG
+412 
-423 SVTADKLQKWFREY
+423 
-437 LSTHIECHP
+437 

-734 TGCCHAFDKSADG
+734 TGCCHAFDKSANG

-1815 VRGPHR
+1815 VRGPHP

>member
-1 MQYTSGS
+1 MVS
-8 TANPR
+8 R
-13 GVVLSMR
+13 VLVHAYR
-20 NVTENVDQIIRN
+20 V
-32 YFRHE
+32 
-37 GGAPRLPS
+37 S
-45 SVVSW
+45 S
-50 LPLYHDMG
+50 
-58 LMVGLFIPLFVGC
+58 
-71 PVILTSPEAFI
+71 
-82 RKPARWMQLL
+82 
-92 AKHQAPFSA
+92 
-101 APNFAFDLAV
+101 
-111 AKTSEEDMAGLDLG
+111 
-125 HVNTIINGAEQVQP
+125 
-139 NTITKFLR
+139 
-147 RFRPYNLMPAAV
+147 
-159 KPSYGMAEAVVY
+159 
-171 LATTKAGSPPTSTEF
+171 
-186 DADSL
+186 
-191 ARGHAELSTFETE
+191 
-204 RATRLIRYHSDDK
+204 
-217 EPLLRIVDP
+217 
-226 DSNIELG
+226 
-233 PGRIGEIWI
+233 
-242 HGKNVSTGYHNA
+242 
-254 DDALNR
+254 
-260 DKFQASIRE
+260 
-269 ASAGTPRSPWLRT
+269 
-282 GDLGFIVGDEFYIVG
+282 
-297 RMKDLIIQDGVN
+297 
-309 HYPDD
+309 
-314 IETTVKE
+314 
-321 FTGGRVAAF
+321 
-330 SVSDDGVEHLVI
+330 
-342 AAEVRTEHGPDKVTI
+342 
-357 MDFSTIK
+357 
-364 RLVVSALSKLH
+364 
-375 GLHVTDF
+375 
-382 LLVPPGAL
+382 
-390 PKTTSGKISRAACA
+390 
-404 KQYGANKL
+404 
-412 QRSSNVPMTDG
+412 
-423 SVTADKLQKWFREY
+423 
-437 LSTHIECHP
+437 

-692 AVHLACRSLSTWDCD
+692 TVHLACRSLSTWDCD

-1815 VRGPHR
+1815 VRGPHP

>member
-1 MQYTSGS
+1 MVS
-8 TANPR
+8 R
-13 GVVLSMR
+13 VLVHAYR
-20 NVTENVDQIIRN
+20 V
-32 YFRHE
+32 
-37 GGAPRLPS
+37 S
-45 SVVSW
+45 S
-50 LPLYHDMG
+50 
-58 LMVGLFIPLFVGC
+58 
-71 PVILTSPEAFI
+71 
-82 RKPARWMQLL
+82 
-92 AKHQAPFSA
+92 
-101 APNFAFDLAV
+101 
-111 AKTSEEDMAGLDLG
+111 
-125 HVNTIINGAEQVQP
+125 
-139 NTITKFLR
+139 
-147 RFRPYNLMPAAV
+147 
-159 KPSYGMAEAVVY
+159 
-171 LATTKAGSPPTSTEF
+171 
-186 DADSL
+186 
-191 ARGHAELSTFETE
+191 
-204 RATRLIRYHSDDK
+204 
-217 EPLLRIVDP
+217 
-226 DSNIELG
+226 
-233 PGRIGEIWI
+233 
-242 HGKNVSTGYHNA
+242 
-254 DDALNR
+254 
-260 DKFQASIRE
+260 
-269 ASAGTPRSPWLRT
+269 
-282 GDLGFIVGDEFYIVG
+282 
-297 RMKDLIIQDGVN
+297 
-309 HYPDD
+309 
-314 IETTVKE
+314 
-321 FTGGRVAAF
+321 
-330 SVSDDGVEHLVI
+330 
-342 AAEVRTEHGPDKVTI
+342 
-357 MDFSTIK
+357 
-364 RLVVSALSKLH
+364 
-375 GLHVTDF
+375 
-382 LLVPPGAL
+382 
-390 PKTTSGKISRAACA
+390 
-404 KQYGANKL
+404 
-412 QRSSNVPMTDG
+412 
-423 SVTADKLQKWFREY
+423 
-437 LSTHIECHP
+437 

-1254 VAAELSVG
+1254 VAAELSAG

-1815 VRGPHR
+1815 VRGPHP

>member
-1 MQYTSGS
+1 MVS
-8 TANPR
+8 R
-13 GVVLSMR
+13 VLVHAYR
-20 NVTENVDQIIRN
+20 V
-32 YFRHE
+32 
-37 GGAPRLPS
+37 S
-45 SVVSW
+45 S
-50 LPLYHDMG
+50 
-58 LMVGLFIPLFVGC
+58 
-71 PVILTSPEAFI
+71 
-82 RKPARWMQLL
+82 
-92 AKHQAPFSA
+92 
-101 APNFAFDLAV
+101 
-111 AKTSEEDMAGLDLG
+111 
-125 HVNTIINGAEQVQP
+125 
-139 NTITKFLR
+139 
-147 RFRPYNLMPAAV
+147 
-159 KPSYGMAEAVVY
+159 
-171 LATTKAGSPPTSTEF
+171 
-186 DADSL
+186 
-191 ARGHAELSTFETE
+191 
-204 RATRLIRYHSDDK
+204 
-217 EPLLRIVDP
+217 
-226 DSNIELG
+226 
-233 PGRIGEIWI
+233 
-242 HGKNVSTGYHNA
+242 
-254 DDALNR
+254 
-260 DKFQASIRE
+260 
-269 ASAGTPRSPWLRT
+269 
-282 GDLGFIVGDEFYIVG
+282 
-297 RMKDLIIQDGVN
+297 
-309 HYPDD
+309 
-314 IETTVKE
+314 
-321 FTGGRVAAF
+321 
-330 SVSDDGVEHLVI
+330 
-342 AAEVRTEHGPDKVTI
+342 
-357 MDFSTIK
+357 
-364 RLVVSALSKLH
+364 
-375 GLHVTDF
+375 
-382 LLVPPGAL
+382 
-390 PKTTSGKISRAACA
+390 
-404 KQYGANKL
+404 
-412 QRSSNVPMTDG
+412 
-423 SVTADKLQKWFREY
+423 
-437 LSTHIECHP
+437 

-870 GLIKAV
+870 GVIKAV

-1815 VRGPHR
+1815 VRGPHP

>member
-1 MQYTSGS
+1 MVS
-8 TANPR
+8 R
-13 GVVLSMR
+13 VLVHAYR
-20 NVTENVDQIIRN
+20 V
-32 YFRHE
+32 
-37 GGAPRLPS
+37 S
-45 SVVSW
+45 S
-50 LPLYHDMG
+50 
-58 LMVGLFIPLFVGC
+58 
-71 PVILTSPEAFI
+71 
-82 RKPARWMQLL
+82 
-92 AKHQAPFSA
+92 
-101 APNFAFDLAV
+101 
-111 AKTSEEDMAGLDLG
+111 
-125 HVNTIINGAEQVQP
+125 
-139 NTITKFLR
+139 
-147 RFRPYNLMPAAV
+147 
-159 KPSYGMAEAVVY
+159 
-171 LATTKAGSPPTSTEF
+171 
-186 DADSL
+186 
-191 ARGHAELSTFETE
+191 
-204 RATRLIRYHSDDK
+204 
-217 EPLLRIVDP
+217 
-226 DSNIELG
+226 
-233 PGRIGEIWI
+233 
-242 HGKNVSTGYHNA
+242 
-254 DDALNR
+254 
-260 DKFQASIRE
+260 
-269 ASAGTPRSPWLRT
+269 
-282 GDLGFIVGDEFYIVG
+282 
-297 RMKDLIIQDGVN
+297 
-309 HYPDD
+309 
-314 IETTVKE
+314 
-321 FTGGRVAAF
+321 
-330 SVSDDGVEHLVI
+330 
-342 AAEVRTEHGPDKVTI
+342 
-357 MDFSTIK
+357 
-364 RLVVSALSKLH
+364 
-375 GLHVTDF
+375 
-382 LLVPPGAL
+382 
-390 PKTTSGKISRAACA
+390 
-404 KQYGANKL
+404 
-412 QRSSNVPMTDG
+412 
-423 SVTADKLQKWFREY
+423 
-437 LSTHIECHP
+437 

-1613 YSLTLPGFD
+1613 YSLTLAGFD

-1815 VRGPHR
+1815 VRGPHP

>member
-1 MQYTSGS
+1 
-8 TANPR
+8 
-13 GVVLSMR
+13 
-20 NVTENVDQIIRN
+20 
-32 YFRHE
+32 
-37 GGAPRLPS
+37 
-45 SVVSW
+45 
-50 LPLYHDMG
+50 
-58 LMVGLFIPLFVGC
+58 
-71 PVILTSPEAFI
+71 
-82 RKPARWMQLL
+82 
-92 AKHQAPFSA
+92 
-101 APNFAFDLAV
+101 
-111 AKTSEEDMAGLDLG
+111 
-125 HVNTIINGAEQVQP
+125 
-139 NTITKFLR
+139 
-147 RFRPYNLMPAAV
+147 
-159 KPSYGMAEAVVY
+159 
-171 LATTKAGSPPTSTEF
+171 
-186 DADSL
+186 
-191 ARGHAELSTFETE
+191 
-204 RATRLIRYHSDDK
+204 
-217 EPLLRIVDP
+217 
-226 DSNIELG
+226 
-233 PGRIGEIWI
+233 
-242 HGKNVSTGYHNA
+242 
-254 DDALNR
+254 
-260 DKFQASIRE
+260 
-269 ASAGTPRSPWLRT
+269 
-282 GDLGFIVGDEFYIVG
+282 
-297 RMKDLIIQDGVN
+297 
-309 HYPDD
+309 
-314 IETTVKE
+314 
-321 FTGGRVAAF
+321 
-330 SVSDDGVEHLVI
+330 
-342 AAEVRTEHGPDKVTI
+342 
-357 MDFSTIK
+357 
-364 RLVVSALSKLH
+364 
-375 GLHVTDF
+375 
-382 LLVPPGAL
+382 
-390 PKTTSGKISRAACA
+390 
-404 KQYGANKL
+404 
-412 QRSSNVPMTDG
+412 MTDG

-437 LSTHIECHP
+437 VSTHIECHP

-1281 ASADYWARHIRAV
+1281 ASAGYWARHIRAV

-1815 VRGPHR
+1815 VRGPHP

>member
-1 MQYTSGS
+1 MVS
-8 TANPR
+8 R
-13 GVVLSMR
+13 VLVHAYR
-20 NVTENVDQIIRN
+20 V
-32 YFRHE
+32 
-37 GGAPRLPS
+37 S
-45 SVVSW
+45 S
-50 LPLYHDMG
+50 
-58 LMVGLFIPLFVGC
+58 
-71 PVILTSPEAFI
+71 
-82 RKPARWMQLL
+82 
-92 AKHQAPFSA
+92 
-101 APNFAFDLAV
+101 
-111 AKTSEEDMAGLDLG
+111 
-125 HVNTIINGAEQVQP
+125 
-139 NTITKFLR
+139 
-147 RFRPYNLMPAAV
+147 
-159 KPSYGMAEAVVY
+159 
-171 LATTKAGSPPTSTEF
+171 
-186 DADSL
+186 
-191 ARGHAELSTFETE
+191 
-204 RATRLIRYHSDDK
+204 
-217 EPLLRIVDP
+217 
-226 DSNIELG
+226 
-233 PGRIGEIWI
+233 
-242 HGKNVSTGYHNA
+242 
-254 DDALNR
+254 
-260 DKFQASIRE
+260 
-269 ASAGTPRSPWLRT
+269 
-282 GDLGFIVGDEFYIVG
+282 
-297 RMKDLIIQDGVN
+297 
-309 HYPDD
+309 
-314 IETTVKE
+314 
-321 FTGGRVAAF
+321 
-330 SVSDDGVEHLVI
+330 
-342 AAEVRTEHGPDKVTI
+342 
-357 MDFSTIK
+357 
-364 RLVVSALSKLH
+364 
-375 GLHVTDF
+375 
-382 LLVPPGAL
+382 
-390 PKTTSGKISRAACA
+390 
-404 KQYGANKL
+404 
-412 QRSSNVPMTDG
+412 
-423 SVTADKLQKWFREY
+423 
-437 LSTHIECHP
+437 

-1156 PDAAMLVAARGRLMQ
+1156 PDAAMLVAACGRLMQ

-1815 VRGPHR
+1815 VRGPHP

>member
-1 MQYTSGS
+1 
-8 TANPR
+8 
-13 GVVLSMR
+13 
-20 NVTENVDQIIRN
+20 
-32 YFRHE
+32 
-37 GGAPRLPS
+37 
-45 SVVSW
+45 
-50 LPLYHDMG
+50 
-58 LMVGLFIPLFVGC
+58 
-71 PVILTSPEAFI
+71 
-82 RKPARWMQLL
+82 
-92 AKHQAPFSA
+92 
-101 APNFAFDLAV
+101 
-111 AKTSEEDMAGLDLG
+111 
-125 HVNTIINGAEQVQP
+125 
-139 NTITKFLR
+139 
-147 RFRPYNLMPAAV
+147 
-159 KPSYGMAEAVVY
+159 
-171 LATTKAGSPPTSTEF
+171 
-186 DADSL
+186 
-191 ARGHAELSTFETE
+191 
-204 RATRLIRYHSDDK
+204 
-217 EPLLRIVDP
+217 
-226 DSNIELG
+226 
-233 PGRIGEIWI
+233 
-242 HGKNVSTGYHNA
+242 
-254 DDALNR
+254 
-260 DKFQASIRE
+260 
-269 ASAGTPRSPWLRT
+269 
-282 GDLGFIVGDEFYIVG
+282 
-297 RMKDLIIQDGVN
+297 
-309 HYPDD
+309 
-314 IETTVKE
+314 
-321 FTGGRVAAF
+321 
-330 SVSDDGVEHLVI
+330 
-342 AAEVRTEHGPDKVTI
+342 
-357 MDFSTIK
+357 
-364 RLVVSALSKLH
+364 
-375 GLHVTDF
+375 
-382 LLVPPGAL
+382 
-390 PKTTSGKISRAACA
+390 
-404 KQYGANKL
+404 
-412 QRSSNVPMTDG
+412 MTDG

-437 LSTHIECHP
+437 VSTHIECHP

-668 RISYFLDIQGPSIV
+668 RISYFLDIQGPPIV

-870 GLIKAV
+870 GLIKVV

-1815 VRGPHR
+1815 VRGPHP

>member
-1 MQYTSGS
+1 
-8 TANPR
+8 
-13 GVVLSMR
+13 
-20 NVTENVDQIIRN
+20 
-32 YFRHE
+32 
-37 GGAPRLPS
+37 
-45 SVVSW
+45 
-50 LPLYHDMG
+50 
-58 LMVGLFIPLFVGC
+58 
-71 PVILTSPEAFI
+71 
-82 RKPARWMQLL
+82 
-92 AKHQAPFSA
+92 
-101 APNFAFDLAV
+101 
-111 AKTSEEDMAGLDLG
+111 
-125 HVNTIINGAEQVQP
+125 
-139 NTITKFLR
+139 
-147 RFRPYNLMPAAV
+147 
-159 KPSYGMAEAVVY
+159 
-171 LATTKAGSPPTSTEF
+171 
-186 DADSL
+186 
-191 ARGHAELSTFETE
+191 
-204 RATRLIRYHSDDK
+204 
-217 EPLLRIVDP
+217 
-226 DSNIELG
+226 
-233 PGRIGEIWI
+233 
-242 HGKNVSTGYHNA
+242 
-254 DDALNR
+254 
-260 DKFQASIRE
+260 
-269 ASAGTPRSPWLRT
+269 
-282 GDLGFIVGDEFYIVG
+282 
-297 RMKDLIIQDGVN
+297 
-309 HYPDD
+309 
-314 IETTVKE
+314 
-321 FTGGRVAAF
+321 
-330 SVSDDGVEHLVI
+330 
-342 AAEVRTEHGPDKVTI
+342 
-357 MDFSTIK
+357 
-364 RLVVSALSKLH
+364 
-375 GLHVTDF
+375 
-382 LLVPPGAL
+382 
-390 PKTTSGKISRAACA
+390 
-404 KQYGANKL
+404 
-412 QRSSNVPMTDG
+412 MTDG

-437 LSTHIECHP
+437 VSTHIECHP

-803 NACKSA
+803 NACKSV

-1815 VRGPHR
+1815 VRGPHP

>member
-1 MQYTSGS
+1 MVS
-8 TANPR
+8 R
-13 GVVLSMR
+13 VLVHAYR
-20 NVTENVDQIIRN
+20 V
-32 YFRHE
+32 
-37 GGAPRLPS
+37 S
-45 SVVSW
+45 S
-50 LPLYHDMG
+50 
-58 LMVGLFIPLFVGC
+58 
-71 PVILTSPEAFI
+71 
-82 RKPARWMQLL
+82 
-92 AKHQAPFSA
+92 
-101 APNFAFDLAV
+101 
-111 AKTSEEDMAGLDLG
+111 
-125 HVNTIINGAEQVQP
+125 
-139 NTITKFLR
+139 
-147 RFRPYNLMPAAV
+147 
-159 KPSYGMAEAVVY
+159 
-171 LATTKAGSPPTSTEF
+171 
-186 DADSL
+186 
-191 ARGHAELSTFETE
+191 
-204 RATRLIRYHSDDK
+204 
-217 EPLLRIVDP
+217 
-226 DSNIELG
+226 
-233 PGRIGEIWI
+233 
-242 HGKNVSTGYHNA
+242 
-254 DDALNR
+254 
-260 DKFQASIRE
+260 
-269 ASAGTPRSPWLRT
+269 
-282 GDLGFIVGDEFYIVG
+282 
-297 RMKDLIIQDGVN
+297 
-309 HYPDD
+309 
-314 IETTVKE
+314 
-321 FTGGRVAAF
+321 
-330 SVSDDGVEHLVI
+330 
-342 AAEVRTEHGPDKVTI
+342 
-357 MDFSTIK
+357 
-364 RLVVSALSKLH
+364 
-375 GLHVTDF
+375 
-382 LLVPPGAL
+382 
-390 PKTTSGKISRAACA
+390 
-404 KQYGANKL
+404 
-412 QRSSNVPMTDG
+412 
-423 SVTADKLQKWFREY
+423 
-437 LSTHIECHP
+437 

-514 DRNTQGRGSINE
+514 DRNTEGRGSINE

-1815 VRGPHR
+1815 VRGPHP

>member
-1 MQYTSGS
+1 
-8 TANPR
+8 
-13 GVVLSMR
+13 
-20 NVTENVDQIIRN
+20 
-32 YFRHE
+32 
-37 GGAPRLPS
+37 
-45 SVVSW
+45 
-50 LPLYHDMG
+50 
-58 LMVGLFIPLFVGC
+58 
-71 PVILTSPEAFI
+71 
-82 RKPARWMQLL
+82 
-92 AKHQAPFSA
+92 
-101 APNFAFDLAV
+101 
-111 AKTSEEDMAGLDLG
+111 
-125 HVNTIINGAEQVQP
+125 
-139 NTITKFLR
+139 
-147 RFRPYNLMPAAV
+147 
-159 KPSYGMAEAVVY
+159 
-171 LATTKAGSPPTSTEF
+171 
-186 DADSL
+186 
-191 ARGHAELSTFETE
+191 
-204 RATRLIRYHSDDK
+204 
-217 EPLLRIVDP
+217 
-226 DSNIELG
+226 
-233 PGRIGEIWI
+233 
-242 HGKNVSTGYHNA
+242 
-254 DDALNR
+254 
-260 DKFQASIRE
+260 
-269 ASAGTPRSPWLRT
+269 
-282 GDLGFIVGDEFYIVG
+282 
-297 RMKDLIIQDGVN
+297 
-309 HYPDD
+309 
-314 IETTVKE
+314 
-321 FTGGRVAAF
+321 
-330 SVSDDGVEHLVI
+330 
-342 AAEVRTEHGPDKVTI
+342 
-357 MDFSTIK
+357 
-364 RLVVSALSKLH
+364 
-375 GLHVTDF
+375 
-382 LLVPPGAL
+382 
-390 PKTTSGKISRAACA
+390 
-404 KQYGANKL
+404 
-412 QRSSNVPMTDG
+412 MTDG

-1060 WLGMGSELYAAYP
+1060 WLGMGSALYAAYP

-1123 YRLLMSWGV
+1123 YRLVMSWGV

-1533 LFLQACDAGRDADGW
+1533 VFLQACDAGRDADGW

-1815 VRGPHR
+1815 VRGPHP

>member
-1 MQYTSGS
+1 MVS
-8 TANPR
+8 R
-13 GVVLSMR
+13 VLVHAYR
-20 NVTENVDQIIRN
+20 V
-32 YFRHE
+32 
-37 GGAPRLPS
+37 S
-45 SVVSW
+45 S
-50 LPLYHDMG
+50 
-58 LMVGLFIPLFVGC
+58 
-71 PVILTSPEAFI
+71 
-82 RKPARWMQLL
+82 
-92 AKHQAPFSA
+92 
-101 APNFAFDLAV
+101 
-111 AKTSEEDMAGLDLG
+111 
-125 HVNTIINGAEQVQP
+125 
-139 NTITKFLR
+139 
-147 RFRPYNLMPAAV
+147 
-159 KPSYGMAEAVVY
+159 
-171 LATTKAGSPPTSTEF
+171 
-186 DADSL
+186 
-191 ARGHAELSTFETE
+191 
-204 RATRLIRYHSDDK
+204 
-217 EPLLRIVDP
+217 
-226 DSNIELG
+226 
-233 PGRIGEIWI
+233 
-242 HGKNVSTGYHNA
+242 
-254 DDALNR
+254 
-260 DKFQASIRE
+260 
-269 ASAGTPRSPWLRT
+269 
-282 GDLGFIVGDEFYIVG
+282 
-297 RMKDLIIQDGVN
+297 
-309 HYPDD
+309 
-314 IETTVKE
+314 
-321 FTGGRVAAF
+321 
-330 SVSDDGVEHLVI
+330 
-342 AAEVRTEHGPDKVTI
+342 
-357 MDFSTIK
+357 
-364 RLVVSALSKLH
+364 
-375 GLHVTDF
+375 
-382 LLVPPGAL
+382 
-390 PKTTSGKISRAACA
+390 
-404 KQYGANKL
+404 
-412 QRSSNVPMTDG
+412 
-423 SVTADKLQKWFREY
+423 
-437 LSTHIECHP
+437 

-1123 YRLLMSWGV
+1123 YRLRMSWGV

-1815 VRGPHR
+1815 VRGPHP

>member
-1 MQYTSGS
+1 MVS
-8 TANPR
+8 R
-13 GVVLSMR
+13 VLVHAYR
-20 NVTENVDQIIRN
+20 V
-32 YFRHE
+32 
-37 GGAPRLPS
+37 S
-45 SVVSW
+45 S
-50 LPLYHDMG
+50 
-58 LMVGLFIPLFVGC
+58 
-71 PVILTSPEAFI
+71 
-82 RKPARWMQLL
+82 
-92 AKHQAPFSA
+92 
-101 APNFAFDLAV
+101 
-111 AKTSEEDMAGLDLG
+111 
-125 HVNTIINGAEQVQP
+125 
-139 NTITKFLR
+139 
-147 RFRPYNLMPAAV
+147 
-159 KPSYGMAEAVVY
+159 
-171 LATTKAGSPPTSTEF
+171 
-186 DADSL
+186 
-191 ARGHAELSTFETE
+191 
-204 RATRLIRYHSDDK
+204 
-217 EPLLRIVDP
+217 
-226 DSNIELG
+226 
-233 PGRIGEIWI
+233 
-242 HGKNVSTGYHNA
+242 
-254 DDALNR
+254 
-260 DKFQASIRE
+260 
-269 ASAGTPRSPWLRT
+269 
-282 GDLGFIVGDEFYIVG
+282 
-297 RMKDLIIQDGVN
+297 
-309 HYPDD
+309 
-314 IETTVKE
+314 
-321 FTGGRVAAF
+321 
-330 SVSDDGVEHLVI
+330 
-342 AAEVRTEHGPDKVTI
+342 
-357 MDFSTIK
+357 
-364 RLVVSALSKLH
+364 
-375 GLHVTDF
+375 
-382 LLVPPGAL
+382 
-390 PKTTSGKISRAACA
+390 
-404 KQYGANKL
+404 
-412 QRSSNVPMTDG
+412 
-423 SVTADKLQKWFREY
+423 
-437 LSTHIECHP
+437 

-1563 PVRNNVSKNVALLA
+1563 PVRNNVSKSVALLA

-1815 VRGPHR
+1815 VRGPHP

>member
-1 MQYTSGS
+1 
-8 TANPR
+8 
-13 GVVLSMR
+13 
-20 NVTENVDQIIRN
+20 
-32 YFRHE
+32 
-37 GGAPRLPS
+37 
-45 SVVSW
+45 
-50 LPLYHDMG
+50 
-58 LMVGLFIPLFVGC
+58 
-71 PVILTSPEAFI
+71 
-82 RKPARWMQLL
+82 
-92 AKHQAPFSA
+92 
-101 APNFAFDLAV
+101 
-111 AKTSEEDMAGLDLG
+111 
-125 HVNTIINGAEQVQP
+125 
-139 NTITKFLR
+139 
-147 RFRPYNLMPAAV
+147 
-159 KPSYGMAEAVVY
+159 
-171 LATTKAGSPPTSTEF
+171 
-186 DADSL
+186 
-191 ARGHAELSTFETE
+191 
-204 RATRLIRYHSDDK
+204 
-217 EPLLRIVDP
+217 
-226 DSNIELG
+226 
-233 PGRIGEIWI
+233 
-242 HGKNVSTGYHNA
+242 
-254 DDALNR
+254 
-260 DKFQASIRE
+260 
-269 ASAGTPRSPWLRT
+269 
-282 GDLGFIVGDEFYIVG
+282 
-297 RMKDLIIQDGVN
+297 
-309 HYPDD
+309 
-314 IETTVKE
+314 
-321 FTGGRVAAF
+321 
-330 SVSDDGVEHLVI
+330 
-342 AAEVRTEHGPDKVTI
+342 
-357 MDFSTIK
+357 
-364 RLVVSALSKLH
+364 
-375 GLHVTDF
+375 
-382 LLVPPGAL
+382 
-390 PKTTSGKISRAACA
+390 
-404 KQYGANKL
+404 
-412 QRSSNVPMTDG
+412 MTDG

-1123 YRLLMSWGV
+1123 YRLVLSWGV

-1815 VRGPHR
+1815 VRGPHP

>member
-1 MQYTSGS
+1 MVS
-8 TANPR
+8 R
-13 GVVLSMR
+13 VLVHAYR
-20 NVTENVDQIIRN
+20 V
-32 YFRHE
+32 
-37 GGAPRLPS
+37 S
-45 SVVSW
+45 S
-50 LPLYHDMG
+50 
-58 LMVGLFIPLFVGC
+58 
-71 PVILTSPEAFI
+71 
-82 RKPARWMQLL
+82 
-92 AKHQAPFSA
+92 
-101 APNFAFDLAV
+101 
-111 AKTSEEDMAGLDLG
+111 
-125 HVNTIINGAEQVQP
+125 
-139 NTITKFLR
+139 
-147 RFRPYNLMPAAV
+147 
-159 KPSYGMAEAVVY
+159 
-171 LATTKAGSPPTSTEF
+171 
-186 DADSL
+186 
-191 ARGHAELSTFETE
+191 
-204 RATRLIRYHSDDK
+204 
-217 EPLLRIVDP
+217 
-226 DSNIELG
+226 
-233 PGRIGEIWI
+233 
-242 HGKNVSTGYHNA
+242 
-254 DDALNR
+254 
-260 DKFQASIRE
+260 
-269 ASAGTPRSPWLRT
+269 
-282 GDLGFIVGDEFYIVG
+282 
-297 RMKDLIIQDGVN
+297 
-309 HYPDD
+309 
-314 IETTVKE
+314 
-321 FTGGRVAAF
+321 
-330 SVSDDGVEHLVI
+330 
-342 AAEVRTEHGPDKVTI
+342 
-357 MDFSTIK
+357 
-364 RLVVSALSKLH
+364 
-375 GLHVTDF
+375 
-382 LLVPPGAL
+382 
-390 PKTTSGKISRAACA
+390 
-404 KQYGANKL
+404 
-412 QRSSNVPMTDG
+412 
-423 SVTADKLQKWFREY
+423 
-437 LSTHIECHP
+437 

-634 GVSSTDYVRLVSA
+634 EVSSTDYVRLVSA

-1815 VRGPHR
+1815 VRGPHP

>member
-1 MQYTSGS
+1 MVS
-8 TANPR
+8 R
-13 GVVLSMR
+13 VLVHAYR
-20 NVTENVDQIIRN
+20 V
-32 YFRHE
+32 
-37 GGAPRLPS
+37 S
-45 SVVSW
+45 S
-50 LPLYHDMG
+50 
-58 LMVGLFIPLFVGC
+58 
-71 PVILTSPEAFI
+71 
-82 RKPARWMQLL
+82 
-92 AKHQAPFSA
+92 
-101 APNFAFDLAV
+101 
-111 AKTSEEDMAGLDLG
+111 
-125 HVNTIINGAEQVQP
+125 
-139 NTITKFLR
+139 
-147 RFRPYNLMPAAV
+147 
-159 KPSYGMAEAVVY
+159 
-171 LATTKAGSPPTSTEF
+171 
-186 DADSL
+186 
-191 ARGHAELSTFETE
+191 
-204 RATRLIRYHSDDK
+204 
-217 EPLLRIVDP
+217 
-226 DSNIELG
+226 
-233 PGRIGEIWI
+233 
-242 HGKNVSTGYHNA
+242 
-254 DDALNR
+254 
-260 DKFQASIRE
+260 
-269 ASAGTPRSPWLRT
+269 
-282 GDLGFIVGDEFYIVG
+282 
-297 RMKDLIIQDGVN
+297 
-309 HYPDD
+309 
-314 IETTVKE
+314 
-321 FTGGRVAAF
+321 
-330 SVSDDGVEHLVI
+330 
-342 AAEVRTEHGPDKVTI
+342 
-357 MDFSTIK
+357 
-364 RLVVSALSKLH
+364 
-375 GLHVTDF
+375 
-382 LLVPPGAL
+382 
-390 PKTTSGKISRAACA
+390 
-404 KQYGANKL
+404 
-412 QRSSNVPMTDG
+412 
-423 SVTADKLQKWFREY
+423 
-437 LSTHIECHP
+437 

-1188 VAPMLGHDVSIAA
+1188 VAPMLGHDVSIVA

-1815 VRGPHR
+1815 VRGPHP

>member
-1 MQYTSGS
+1 
-8 TANPR
+8 
-13 GVVLSMR
+13 
-20 NVTENVDQIIRN
+20 
-32 YFRHE
+32 
-37 GGAPRLPS
+37 
-45 SVVSW
+45 
-50 LPLYHDMG
+50 
-58 LMVGLFIPLFVGC
+58 
-71 PVILTSPEAFI
+71 
-82 RKPARWMQLL
+82 
-92 AKHQAPFSA
+92 
-101 APNFAFDLAV
+101 
-111 AKTSEEDMAGLDLG
+111 
-125 HVNTIINGAEQVQP
+125 
-139 NTITKFLR
+139 
-147 RFRPYNLMPAAV
+147 
-159 KPSYGMAEAVVY
+159 
-171 LATTKAGSPPTSTEF
+171 
-186 DADSL
+186 
-191 ARGHAELSTFETE
+191 
-204 RATRLIRYHSDDK
+204 
-217 EPLLRIVDP
+217 
-226 DSNIELG
+226 
-233 PGRIGEIWI
+233 
-242 HGKNVSTGYHNA
+242 
-254 DDALNR
+254 
-260 DKFQASIRE
+260 
-269 ASAGTPRSPWLRT
+269 
-282 GDLGFIVGDEFYIVG
+282 
-297 RMKDLIIQDGVN
+297 
-309 HYPDD
+309 
-314 IETTVKE
+314 
-321 FTGGRVAAF
+321 
-330 SVSDDGVEHLVI
+330 
-342 AAEVRTEHGPDKVTI
+342 
-357 MDFSTIK
+357 
-364 RLVVSALSKLH
+364 
-375 GLHVTDF
+375 
-382 LLVPPGAL
+382 
-390 PKTTSGKISRAACA
+390 
-404 KQYGANKL
+404 
-412 QRSSNVPMTDG
+412 MTDG

-1176 GAMFAVQAREDE
+1176 GAMFAVEAREDE

-1365 WASVF
+1365 WSSVF

-1815 VRGPHR
+1815 VRGPHP

>member
-1 MQYTSGS
+1 
-8 TANPR
+8 
-13 GVVLSMR
+13 
-20 NVTENVDQIIRN
+20 
-32 YFRHE
+32 
-37 GGAPRLPS
+37 
-45 SVVSW
+45 
-50 LPLYHDMG
+50 
-58 LMVGLFIPLFVGC
+58 
-71 PVILTSPEAFI
+71 
-82 RKPARWMQLL
+82 
-92 AKHQAPFSA
+92 
-101 APNFAFDLAV
+101 
-111 AKTSEEDMAGLDLG
+111 
-125 HVNTIINGAEQVQP
+125 
-139 NTITKFLR
+139 
-147 RFRPYNLMPAAV
+147 
-159 KPSYGMAEAVVY
+159 
-171 LATTKAGSPPTSTEF
+171 
-186 DADSL
+186 
-191 ARGHAELSTFETE
+191 
-204 RATRLIRYHSDDK
+204 
-217 EPLLRIVDP
+217 
-226 DSNIELG
+226 
-233 PGRIGEIWI
+233 
-242 HGKNVSTGYHNA
+242 
-254 DDALNR
+254 
-260 DKFQASIRE
+260 
-269 ASAGTPRSPWLRT
+269 
-282 GDLGFIVGDEFYIVG
+282 
-297 RMKDLIIQDGVN
+297 
-309 HYPDD
+309 
-314 IETTVKE
+314 
-321 FTGGRVAAF
+321 
-330 SVSDDGVEHLVI
+330 
-342 AAEVRTEHGPDKVTI
+342 
-357 MDFSTIK
+357 
-364 RLVVSALSKLH
+364 
-375 GLHVTDF
+375 
-382 LLVPPGAL
+382 
-390 PKTTSGKISRAACA
+390 
-404 KQYGANKL
+404 
-412 QRSSNVPMTDG
+412 MTDG

-437 LSTHIECHP
+437 VSTHIECHP

-692 AVHLACRSLSTWDCD
+692 AVHLACRSLSTLDCD

-1815 VRGPHR
+1815 VRGPHP

>member
-1 MQYTSGS
+1 MVS
-8 TANPR
+8 R
-13 GVVLSMR
+13 VLVHAYR
-20 NVTENVDQIIRN
+20 V
-32 YFRHE
+32 
-37 GGAPRLPS
+37 S
-45 SVVSW
+45 S
-50 LPLYHDMG
+50 
-58 LMVGLFIPLFVGC
+58 
-71 PVILTSPEAFI
+71 
-82 RKPARWMQLL
+82 
-92 AKHQAPFSA
+92 
-101 APNFAFDLAV
+101 
-111 AKTSEEDMAGLDLG
+111 
-125 HVNTIINGAEQVQP
+125 
-139 NTITKFLR
+139 
-147 RFRPYNLMPAAV
+147 
-159 KPSYGMAEAVVY
+159 
-171 LATTKAGSPPTSTEF
+171 
-186 DADSL
+186 
-191 ARGHAELSTFETE
+191 
-204 RATRLIRYHSDDK
+204 
-217 EPLLRIVDP
+217 
-226 DSNIELG
+226 
-233 PGRIGEIWI
+233 
-242 HGKNVSTGYHNA
+242 
-254 DDALNR
+254 
-260 DKFQASIRE
+260 
-269 ASAGTPRSPWLRT
+269 
-282 GDLGFIVGDEFYIVG
+282 
-297 RMKDLIIQDGVN
+297 
-309 HYPDD
+309 
-314 IETTVKE
+314 
-321 FTGGRVAAF
+321 
-330 SVSDDGVEHLVI
+330 
-342 AAEVRTEHGPDKVTI
+342 
-357 MDFSTIK
+357 
-364 RLVVSALSKLH
+364 
-375 GLHVTDF
+375 
-382 LLVPPGAL
+382 
-390 PKTTSGKISRAACA
+390 
-404 KQYGANKL
+404 
-412 QRSSNVPMTDG
+412 
-423 SVTADKLQKWFREY
+423 
-437 LSTHIECHP
+437 

-1228 RRVHRLA
+1228 RRGHRLA

-1815 VRGPHR
+1815 VRGPHP

>member
-1 MQYTSGS
+1 
-8 TANPR
+8 
-13 GVVLSMR
+13 
-20 NVTENVDQIIRN
+20 
-32 YFRHE
+32 
-37 GGAPRLPS
+37 
-45 SVVSW
+45 
-50 LPLYHDMG
+50 
-58 LMVGLFIPLFVGC
+58 
-71 PVILTSPEAFI
+71 
-82 RKPARWMQLL
+82 
-92 AKHQAPFSA
+92 
-101 APNFAFDLAV
+101 
-111 AKTSEEDMAGLDLG
+111 
-125 HVNTIINGAEQVQP
+125 
-139 NTITKFLR
+139 
-147 RFRPYNLMPAAV
+147 
-159 KPSYGMAEAVVY
+159 
-171 LATTKAGSPPTSTEF
+171 
-186 DADSL
+186 
-191 ARGHAELSTFETE
+191 
-204 RATRLIRYHSDDK
+204 
-217 EPLLRIVDP
+217 
-226 DSNIELG
+226 
-233 PGRIGEIWI
+233 
-242 HGKNVSTGYHNA
+242 
-254 DDALNR
+254 
-260 DKFQASIRE
+260 
-269 ASAGTPRSPWLRT
+269 
-282 GDLGFIVGDEFYIVG
+282 
-297 RMKDLIIQDGVN
+297 
-309 HYPDD
+309 
-314 IETTVKE
+314 
-321 FTGGRVAAF
+321 
-330 SVSDDGVEHLVI
+330 
-342 AAEVRTEHGPDKVTI
+342 
-357 MDFSTIK
+357 
-364 RLVVSALSKLH
+364 
-375 GLHVTDF
+375 
-382 LLVPPGAL
+382 
-390 PKTTSGKISRAACA
+390 
-404 KQYGANKL
+404 
-412 QRSSNVPMTDG
+412 MTDG

-437 LSTHIECHP
+437 VSTHIECHP

-1815 VRGPHR
+1815 VRGPHP